1 MAVGAAEAAEA
12 AEAAGAGAD
21 PANAAGDKI
30 SLFIPL
36 FIIMV
41 MMVNEMIV
49 FCATRCSFCYD

>member
-30 SLFIPL
+30 SLFIPPL

-49 FCATRCSFCYD
+49 FLCHPM